1 MPELSRFYGIIIRMF
16 WADHPPPH
24 FHAIYGSYEAIIEI
38 QTSEVIAG
46 SLPLGADSLV
56 KQWIDLHRGELLEDW
71 ELARARKPLR
81 KIEPLP

>member
-1 MPELSRFYGIIIRMF
+1 MF
-16 WADHPPPH
+16 WSDHPPPH

-38 QTSEVIAG
+38 ETSEIIAG

-56 KQWIDLHRGELLEDW
+56 RQWLDLHRDELLEDW
-71 ELARARKPLR
+71 ELARAKQPLR